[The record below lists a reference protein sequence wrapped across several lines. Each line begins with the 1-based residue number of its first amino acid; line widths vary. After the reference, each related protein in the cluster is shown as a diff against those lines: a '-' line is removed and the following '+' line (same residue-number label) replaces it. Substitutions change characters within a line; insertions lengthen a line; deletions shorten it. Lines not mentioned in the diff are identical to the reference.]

1 NDTNSECS
9 GSLCEEYLI
18 WNFGNWEPYNEETQ
32 PYPETCEDLESYGVD
47 CTGCFEEGLC
57 DEFQQIASNDNLR
70 TLEKRQPR
78 ERRTLD
84 LDFNQNTENETQEN
98 LRTNM
103 YTIERLDGETWVG
116 VQSIIAYGQET
127 YTVEATTLSDSTNTD
142 LGLTEYRVIASMDDE
157 VYISFETGI
166 GYSVDNLPPAI
177 PTNLF
182 AVYSED
188 ITQITWDESQDPNL
202 QYYVI
207 YRNNELYGYSD
218 ENNFI
223 DEDPINPSMTFYQIS
238 AIDYSGNISLMSEPV
253 IPSDFIIGDVT
264 IDGQVNILDIII
276 IVDHIM
282 GREELS
288 FIQLQIADYEYNG
301 IINVSDIVAIIYY
314 ILNQY

>member
-1 NDTNSECS
+1 MYVNVDFRSVE
-9 GSLCEEYLI
+9 GSFSHSIL
-18 WNFGNWEPYNEETQ
+18 P
-32 PYPETCEDLESYGVD
+32 SY
-47 CTGCFEEGLC
+47 T
-57 DEFQQIASNDNLR
+57 
-70 TLEKRQPR
+70 
-78 ERRTLD
+78 
-84 LDFNQNTENETQEN
+84 
-98 LRTNM
+98 
-103 YTIERLDGETWVG
+103 
-116 VQSIIAYGQET
+116 
-127 YTVEATTLSDSTNTD
+127 
-142 LGLTEYRVIASMDDE
+142 
-157 VYISFETGI
+157 
-166 GYSVDNLPPAI
+166 
-177 PTNLF
+177 TNLF